1 MEGWFKPMDNTE
13 TIKILLFEDNPGD
26 TGLIEFMLEESTD
39 FSYELKNVETLNEGL
54 KSLKFHSFDVILLDL
69 GLPDSDGIE
78 TFIEV
83 NKKCHET
90 PIIILTGLTD
100 GKTGINAVKMGAQ
113 DYLVKGQVESTLLE
127 RSIKYSIERKK
138 AEEKIQIFANI
149 VESSDDAI
157 ITKSFDGTVISWNN
171 GAERIYGYAADEII
185 GKSIS
190 ILESDIF
197 NGETKRLIE
206 KIKDGERIRHYE
218 TLRLRKDN
226 SLINVSITLSPVF
239 DTSGELVAISTIG
252 RDITE
257 RKRAEEELKL
267 ANMYNRSLI
276 EASLDPLVTIGPDG
290 KINDVNY
297 STELITGYS
306 RDELIGTDFSDYFTE
321 PEKAREVYQQVF
333 QDEKV
338 FNYALEIKHRKG
350 HITPVLYNSSV
361 YRDES
366 DDIIGVF
373 AAARDIT
380 ERKQAEE
387 KLKEIIEELERSNY
401 ELQQFAYITSH
412 DLQEPLRT
420 IASYTQLIERRYR
433 NKLDDDAD
441 EFIDFI
447 VEAAVR
453 MKDMIQGL
461 LYYSRVGTKGGELKS
476 TNTEELLEIVLYNL
490 NAAIKENNVTVTH
503 DKLPAVV
510 ADEGQLIQL
519 FQNLISNAIK
529 FKKDDAY
536 PRVHISAFGGENEYI
551 FSVADNGIGI
561 EPQYFNRIF
570 EVFKRLHTSV
580 EYEGT
585 GIGLSISKR
594 IIERHGGRMW
604 VESEAGSGSIFYFT
618 IPFITESI
626 KS

>member
-1 MEGWFKPMDNTE
+1 MNDIE
-13 TIKILLFEDNPGD
+13 TIGILLFEDNPGD
-26 TGLIEFMLEESTD
+26 TGLIESMLEEFTD
-39 FSYELKNVETLNEGL
+39 FSYVLQNVETLNEGL
-54 KSLKFHSFDVILLDL
+54 EILKNHSFDVILLDL

-78 TFIEV
+78 TFNDV

-100 GKTGINAVKMGAQ
+100 EKTGINAVKEGAQ
-113 DYLVKGQVESTLLE
+113 DYLVKGQVESKLLE

-157 ITKSFDGTVISWNN
+157 ITKSFDGTIISWNK
-171 GAERIYGYAADEII
+171 GAERIYGYPSSEIV

-190 ILESDIF
+190 LLESGSF
-197 NGETKRLIE
+197 KGETKRLIG
-206 KIKDGERIRHYE
+206 KIKKGERIRHYE
-218 TLRLRKDN
+218 TLRLKKDGE
-226 SLINVSITLSPVF
+226 LINVSITLSPVF
-239 DTSGELVAISTIG
+239 DTSGELVAISTIA

-257 RKRAEEELKL
+257 RKMAEKELKL

-297 STELITGYS
+297 STELITGCS

-338 FNYALEIKHRKG
+338 FNYALEIKHRDG
-350 HITPVLYNSSV
+350 HVTPVLYNASV
-361 YRDES
+361 YEDES
-366 DDIIGVF
+366 GDVIGVF

-380 ERKQAEE
+380 ERKHAEK
-387 KLKEIIEELERSNY
+387 KLKEIIGELERSND

-420 IASYTQLIERRYR
+420 IASYTQLIERRY
-433 NKLDDDAD
+433 KGQLDAD
-441 EFIDFI
+441 ADDFIDFI
-447 VEAAVR
+447 VGAAVR

-461 LYYSRVGTKGGELKS
+461 LYYSRVGTKGGELKPV
-476 TNTEELLEIVLYNL
+476 NTEKLLKIVLSNL
-490 NAAIKENNVTVTH
+490 NASIEENGVIVTFDT
-503 DKLPAVV
+503 LPVVV
-510 ADEGQLIQL
+510 ADEAQLVQL

-529 FKKDDAY
+529 FKRSNEY
-536 PRVHISAFGGENEYI
+536 PRIHISARQNENEYV
-551 FSVADNGIGI
+551 FSVRDNGIGI

-570 EVFKRLHTSV
+570 EVFKRLHTMV

-604 VESEAGSGSIFYFT
+604 VESEVDIGSVFYFT
-618 IPFITESI
+618 LPSLQVNSLTQ
-626 KS
+626 

>member
-1 MEGWFKPMDNTE
+1 MDNIE
-13 TIKILLFEDNPGD
+13 TIEILLFEDNPGD
-26 TGLIEFMLEESTD
+26 TGLIESMLEEFTD
-39 FSYELKNVETLNEGL
+39 FSYALKNVETLNEGL
-54 KSLKFHSFDVILLDL
+54 ELLKCHSFDVILLDL

-78 TFIEV
+78 TFIDV
-83 NKKCHET
+83 NGKCHET

-100 GKTGINAVKMGAQ
+100 EKTGINAVKKGAQ
-113 DYLVKGQVESTLLE
+113 DYLVKGQVESKLLE

-157 ITKSFDGTVISWNN
+157 ITKSFDGTIISWNK
-171 GAERIYGYAADEII
+171 GAEQIYGYSAREII

-190 ILESDIF
+190 ILESDSF
-197 NGETKRLIE
+197 KGETKRLIE
-206 KIKDGERIRHYE
+206 KIKKGERIRHYE
-218 TLRLRKDN
+218 TLRLKKDN
-226 SLINVSITLSPVF
+226 SSINVAITLSPVF
-239 DTSGELVAISTIG
+239 DTSGELVAISTIA

-257 RKRAEEELKL
+257 RKKAEEELKL

-321 PEKAREVYQQVF
+321 PDKAREVYQQVF

-338 FNYALEIKHRKG
+338 FNYALEIKHKKG
-350 HITPVLYNSSV
+350 YVTPVLYNASV

-366 DDIIGVF
+366 GDVIGVF

-387 KLKEIIEELERSNY
+387 KLKEIIEELERSND

-433 NKLDDDAD
+433 NQLDAD
-441 EFIDFI
+441 ADDFIDFI

-461 LYYSRVGTKGGELKS
+461 LYYSRVGTKGGELRP
-476 TNTEELLEIVLYNL
+476 TNTEELLKIVLSNL
-490 NAAIKENNVTVTH
+490 NAAIEENNVTITH
-503 DKLPAVV
+503 DNLPVVV
-510 ADEGQLIQL
+510 ADEGQLVQL

-529 FKKDDAY
+529 FKRNDEY
-536 PRVHISAFGGENEYI
+536 PRIHISAHEDGNEYV

-570 EVFKRLHTSV
+570 EVFKRLHTRV
-580 EYEGT
+580 EYRGT

-604 VESEAGSGSIFYFT
+604 VESEFGSGSTFYFAIPLNST
-618 IPFITESI
+618 I
-626 KS
+626 

>member
-1 MEGWFKPMDNTE
+1 MDNLKTVE
-13 TIKILLFEDNPGD
+13 ILLFEDNPGD

-54 KSLKFHSFDVILLDL
+54 ELLKYHSFDVILLDL

-100 GKTGINAVKMGAQ
+100 ERTGINAVKMGAQ
-113 DYLVKGQVESTLLE
+113 DYLVKGQVESKLLE

-157 ITKSFDGTVISWNN
+157 ITKSFDGTIVSWNK
-171 GAERIYGYAADEII
+171 GAERIYGYSADEIT

-197 NGETKRLIE
+197 KGETKRLIE
-206 KIKDGERIRHYE
+206 KIKEGERIRHYE
-218 TLRLRKDN
+218 TLRLKKDN

-239 DTSGELVAISTIG
+239 DTSGELVAISTIA

-297 STELITGYS
+297 STELITGYT

-338 FNYALEIKHRKG
+338 FNYALEIKHREG
-350 HITPVLYNSSV
+350 YVTPVLYNASV

-366 DDIIGVF
+366 EEVIGVF

-447 VEAAVR
+447 VKAAVR

-476 TNTEELLEIVLYNL
+476 TNTEELLGIVLYNL

-510 ADEGQLIQL
+510 ADESQLIQL

-529 FKKDDAY
+529 FKKDDEC
-536 PRVHISAFGGENEYI
+536 PRVHISAYKSENEHI
-551 FSVADNGIGI
+551 FSLADNGIGI

-594 IIERHGGRMW
+594 IIDRHGGRMW
-604 VESEAGSGSIFYFT
+604 VESEAGNGSVFYFT
-618 IPFITESI
+618 IPLNQLNLKLKT
-626 KS
+626 

>member
-1 MEGWFKPMDNTE
+1 MDNIE
-13 TIKILLFEDNPGD
+13 TIEILLFEDNPGD
-26 TGLIEFMLEESTD
+26 TGLIESMLEEFTD
-39 FSYELKNVETLNEGL
+39 FSYELKNVETLDDGL
-54 KSLKFHSFDVILLDL
+54 KLLKYHSFDVILLDL

-78 TFIEV
+78 TFINV
-83 NKKCHET
+83 NKECHET

-100 GKTGINAVKMGAQ
+100 EKTGINAVKKGAQ
-113 DYLVKGQVESTLLE
+113 DYLVKGQVESKLLE

-157 ITKSFDGTVISWNN
+157 ITKSFDGTIMSWNK
-171 GAERIYGYAADEII
+171 GAEQIYGYSADEII

-190 ILESDIF
+190 SLESDSLK
-197 NGETKRLIE
+197 GETKRLIE
-206 KIKDGERIRHYE
+206 KIKKGERIRHYE

-226 SLINVSITLSPVF
+226 GLINVSITLSPVF
-239 DTSGELVAISTIG
+239 DTSGELVAISTIA

-257 RKRAEEELKL
+257 RKKAEEELKL

-297 STELITGYS
+297 STESITGYS

-338 FNYALEIKHRKG
+338 FNYALEIKHKKG
-350 HITPVLYNSSV
+350 HVTPVLYNASV
-361 YRDES
+361 YRDGS
-366 DDIIGVF
+366 GGIIGVF

-380 ERKQAEE
+380 ERKQAEK
-387 KLKEIIEELERSNY
+387 KLTETIEELERSNY

-441 EFIDFI
+441 DFIDFI

-490 NAAIKENNVTVTH
+490 NAAIKENNVTITH
-503 DKLPAVV
+503 DELPVIV

-529 FKKDDAY
+529 FKKDNEY
-536 PRVHISAFGGENEYI
+536 PRVHISAYKDENEYI

-570 EVFKRLHTSV
+570 EVFKRLHTNV
-580 EYEGT
+580 EYDGT

-594 IIERHGGRMW
+594 IIERHGGKIW
-604 VESEAGSGSIFYFT
+604 VESEADKGSVFYFT
-618 IPFITESI
+618 IPINPMDMSKT
-626 KS
+626 

>member
-1 MEGWFKPMDNTE
+1 MDNLE
-13 TIKILLFEDNPGD
+13 TVEILLFEDNPGD

-39 FSYELKNVETLNEGL
+39 FFYELKNVETLNEGL
-54 KSLKFHSFDVILLDL
+54 KLLKYHSFDVILLDL

-83 NKKCHET
+83 NRKCHEA

-100 GKTGINAVKMGAQ
+100 EKTGINAVKRGAQ
-113 DYLVKGQVESTLLE
+113 DYLVKGQVESKLLE

-157 ITKSFDGTVISWNN
+157 ITKSFDGTIMSWNN
-171 GAERIYGYAADEII
+171 GAERIYGYSADEIT

-197 NGETKRLIE
+197 KGETKRLIE
-206 KIKDGERIRHYE
+206 KIKEGERIRHYE

-239 DTSGELVAISTIG
+239 DTSGELVAISTIA

-297 STELITGYS
+297 STESITGHT

-350 HITPVLYNSSV
+350 YVTPVLYNASV

-366 DDIIGVF
+366 EEVIGVF

-453 MKDMIQGL
+453 MKNMIQGL

-476 TNTEELLEIVLYNL
+476 TNTEELLGIVLYNL

-503 DKLPAVV
+503 DKLPVVV
-510 ADEGQLIQL
+510 ADESQLIQL

-529 FKKDDAY
+529 FKKDDEC
-536 PRVHISAFGGENEYI
+536 PIIHISAYKGKNEYI

-594 IIERHGGRMW
+594 IIERHGGKMW
-604 VESEAGSGSIFYFT
+604 VESESGNGSTFYFT
-618 IPFITESI
+618 IPLNQLDLKLKT
-626 KS
+626 

>member
-1 MEGWFKPMDNTE
+1 MDNLE
-13 TIKILLFEDNPGD
+13 TVEILLFEDNPGD

-54 KSLKFHSFDVILLDL
+54 ELLKYHSFDVILLDL

-83 NKKCHET
+83 NRKCHET

-100 GKTGINAVKMGAQ
+100 ERTGINAVKMGAQ
-113 DYLVKGQVESTLLE
+113 DYLVKGQVESKLLE

-157 ITKSFDGTVISWNN
+157 ITKSFDGTILSWNN
-171 GAERIYGYAADEII
+171 GAERIYGYSADEIT

-197 NGETKRLIE
+197 KGETKRLIE
-206 KIKDGERIRHYE
+206 KIKEGERIRHYE

-239 DTSGELVAISTIG
+239 DTSGELVAISTIA

-297 STELITGYS
+297 STESITGYT

-338 FNYALEIKHRKG
+338 FNYALEIKHLRG
-350 HITPVLYNSSV
+350 YVTPVLYNASV

-366 DDIIGVF
+366 EEVIGVF

-476 TNTEELLEIVLYNL
+476 TNTEELLGIVLYNL

-503 DKLPAVV
+503 DKLPVVV
-510 ADEGQLIQL
+510 ADESQLIQL

-529 FKKDDAY
+529 FKKDDKC
-536 PRVHISAFGGENEYI
+536 PIIHISAYEGENEYI

-604 VESEAGSGSIFYFT
+604 VESESGNGSTFYFT
-618 IPFITESI
+618 IPLNQLDLKLKT
-626 KS
+626 

>member
-1 MEGWFKPMDNTE
+1 MDNIE
-13 TIKILLFEDNPGD
+13 TIEILLFEDNPGD

-39 FSYELKNVETLNEGL
+39 FSYELKNVETLDEGL
-54 KSLKFHSFDVILLDL
+54 KLFKYHSFDIILLDL

-83 NKKCHET
+83 NRECHET

-100 GKTGINAVKMGAQ
+100 EKTGINAVKMGAQ
-113 DYLVKGQVESTLLE
+113 DYLIKGQVESTLLE

-157 ITKSFDGTVISWNN
+157 ITKSFDGTVTSWNR
-171 GAERIYGYAADEII
+171 GAEHIYGYSSDEII
-185 GKSIS
+185 GKPIS
-190 ILESDIF
+190 LLESDIF
-197 NGETKRLIE
+197 KGETKRLIE
-206 KIKDGERIRHYE
+206 KIKNGERIRHYE
-218 TLRLRKDN
+218 TLRLKKDN
-226 SLINVSITLSPVF
+226 TLINVSITLSPVF
-239 DTSGELVAISTIG
+239 DTSGELVAISTIA

-257 RKRAEEELKL
+257 KKRAEEDLKL
-267 ANMYNRSLI
+267 ANRYNRSLI

-297 STELITGYS
+297 STELITGYA

-350 HITPVLYNSSV
+350 HVTPVLYNASV

-366 DDIIGVF
+366 DDIIGIF

-433 NKLDDDAD
+433 AKLDDDAD

-476 TNTEELLEIVLYNL
+476 TNTEKLLEIVLYNL
-490 NAAIKENNVTVTH
+490 NASIKENNVTVTH
-503 DKLPAVV
+503 DKLPLVV
-510 ADEGQLIQL
+510 ADEGQFIQL

-529 FKKDDAY
+529 FKRDNEY
-536 PRVHISAFGGENEYI
+536 PKVHISANRNENEYI

-561 EPQYFNRIF
+561 DSQYFNRIF
-570 EVFKRLHTSV
+570 EVFKRLHTNI
-580 EYEGT
+580 EYDGT

-604 VESEAGSGSIFYFT
+604 VESEEGKGSIFYFT
-618 IPFITESI
+618 IPII
-626 KS
+626 

>member
-1 MEGWFKPMDNTE
+1 MDNLE
-13 TIKILLFEDNPGD
+13 TVEILLFEDNPGD

-54 KSLKFHSFDVILLDL
+54 ELLKYHSFDVILLDL

-83 NKKCHET
+83 NRKCHET

-100 GKTGINAVKMGAQ
+100 ERTGINAVKKGAQ
-113 DYLVKGQVESTLLE
+113 DYLVKGQVESKLLE

-157 ITKSFDGTVISWNN
+157 ITKSFDGTIMSWNN
-171 GAERIYGYAADEII
+171 GAERIYGYSFDEIT

-197 NGETKRLIE
+197 KGETKRLIE
-206 KIKDGERIRHYE
+206 KIKEGERIRHYE

-239 DTSGELVAISTIG
+239 DTSGELVAISTIA

-297 STELITGYS
+297 STELITGYA

-338 FNYALEIKHRKG
+338 FNYALEIKHREG
-350 HITPVLYNSSV
+350 YVTPVLYNASV

-366 DDIIGVF
+366 EEVIGVF

-476 TNTEELLEIVLYNL
+476 TNTEELLGIVLYNL

-503 DKLPAVV
+503 DKLPVVV
-510 ADEGQLIQL
+510 ADESQLIQL

-529 FKKDDAY
+529 FKKDDEC
-536 PRVHISAFGGENEYI
+536 PIIHISAYEGENEYI

-604 VESEAGSGSIFYFT
+604 VESESGNGSTFYFT
-618 IPFITESI
+618 IPLNQLNLKI
-626 KS
+626 KT